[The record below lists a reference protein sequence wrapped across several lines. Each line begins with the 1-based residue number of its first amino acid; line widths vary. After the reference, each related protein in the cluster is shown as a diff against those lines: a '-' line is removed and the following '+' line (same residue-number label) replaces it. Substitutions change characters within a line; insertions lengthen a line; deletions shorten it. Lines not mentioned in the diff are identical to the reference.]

1 MVGMRGRIGGLV
13 CAGALL
19 LAGEAKAAPMAL
31 LDAPRATA
39 VALAGS
45 EVLVGRPA
53 SRGAARIDAV
63 PIGGGPVRAV
73 ARIPRP
79 RPGRLGRPVVIASSA
94 QLVAAVVEFYGE
106 RPIPAR
112 TQLWIGPPAG
122 PLRREVDARFK
133 TRAWLPVAVDV
144 DGDRVLV
151 VEARV
156 PDLQFRARVL
166 VPGAPPHVVPWR
178 RYLRPPV
185 ALAGDRIA
193 FVGVGTAGPA
203 VKVVDWRTGALIE
216 RRPDGDV
223 ADLDFAADRRVV
235 TAIEHEPFE
244 APRIAGDRIVAF
256 EPSRFDATRPVLLDS
271 AGGPPVPLGLPST
284 QAGGLA
290 VDPSGA
296 AWIANGCVLYA
307 PLAGPPPTEPPP
319 GACPR
324 AEMLVKG
331 VDATLRGRRLRF
343 RVACVA
349 APAAGC
355 SGTVLVRGDE
365 LPGPGGNTPIRG
377 RGRFRVPAGTRRRV
391 DVVLTRRSIPY
402 VRAALRREHEA
413 SLAVGIRAR
422 DGRGYGDTGALIV
435 RMRR

>member
-63 PIGGGPVRAV
+63 PIVGGPVRAV
-73 ARIPRP
+73 ARMPRP

-166 VPGAPPHVVPWR
+166 VPGAPPH
-178 RYLRPPV
+178 
-185 ALAGDRIA
+185 GDRIA

-355 SGTVLVRGDE
+355 SGTLLVRGDE